1 LRLLPQ
7 LEVNFLPTLGYDSGA
22 PRFVGTDASLT
33 LIGDVPDYR
42 FGDQT
47 AASAGL
53 TLRAAY
59 TFTPELSLQ
68 FYTQLFVASVHYGP
82 FFVFPRNSFREQ
94 VSLADL
100 MPAGAPATNPD
111 SEQATLN
118 VNLVL
123 RWEYRLGS
131 TLFLV
136 YTRAQTPA
144 LTVAPGTS
152 AGFELGPIWRGRASD
167 DVVMVKL
174 AYWLG

>member
-1 LRLLPQ
+1 MPQ
-7 LEVNFLPTLGYDSGA
+7 LEISLLPTAVYDHGL
-22 PRFVGTDASLT
+22 RRYVGQDSSL
-33 LIGDVPDYR
+33 LEIGSPADYR
-42 FGDQT
+42 FAVQNAT
-47 AASAGL
+47 SVGL
-53 TLRAAY
+53 TVRAAY

-68 FYTQLFVASVHYGP
+68 FYTQLFLAAVHYGAY
-82 FFVFPRNSFREQ
+82 FVYPKTAFRER
-94 VSLADL
+94 VPFTALA
-100 MPAGAPATNPD
+100 PAGAPSVNPD
-111 SEQATLN
+111 TEQATLN

-144 LTVAPGTS
+144 LVVPPGES
-152 AGFELGPIWRGRASD
+152 AEFHLAPIWQGRASD